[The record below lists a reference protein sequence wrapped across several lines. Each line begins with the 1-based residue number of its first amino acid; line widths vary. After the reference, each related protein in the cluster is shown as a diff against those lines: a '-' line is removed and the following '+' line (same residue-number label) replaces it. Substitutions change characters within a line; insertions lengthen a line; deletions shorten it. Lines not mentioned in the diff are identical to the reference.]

1 VWDLNLGVTFRYGR
15 AAARRRRSLDRAA
28 RRGGVCFVAATLALL
43 LPIFPRG
50 AEVRAQTGPSVEYQV
65 KAAFLLNFARFVV
78 WPADAFASDQTPI
91 TFCVFRQNPFG
102 AALDEI
108 TQGKTIANRGLAV
121 RRVEEL
127 PDLKTCQLV
136 FISAAADRDL
146 PAVLDALK
154 ASSALVVGESEG
166 FAGRGGGI
174 QFYLDADKV
183 RFTVN
188 VDATK
193 RARLSVSSKLLS
205 LAKIVHDDNP
215 PKAD

>member
-1 VWDLNLGVTFRYGR
+1 LNLGVTFRFARTAAWHRRPRGR
-15 AAARRRRSLDRAA
+15 AAGRSGIRFFAA
-28 RRGGVCFVAATLALL
+28 MFAMS

-50 AEVRAQTGPSVEYQV
+50 TRVQAQTETPVEYQV

-102 AALDEI
+102 SALDEI

-121 RRVEEL
+121 RRVEEF
-127 PDLKTCQLV
+127 PDLKSCQLV
-136 FISAAADRDL
+136 FVSAAADRDL

-154 ASSALVVGESEG
+154 ASSTLVVGESEG

-174 QFYLDADKV
+174 QFYLEADKV

-215 PKAD
+215 PRSD